1 MNARNTATSRARR
14 LASMNTVTQLEQR
27 LSDLYDLEARHGLL
41 AGSRDSFSLLREAI
55 AIRRAR
61 ASS

>member
-14 LASMNTVTQLEQR
+14 LASMNTVDQLAQR
-27 LSDLYDLEARHGLL
+27 LANLYELETKSQTSP
-41 AGSRDSFSLLREAI
+41 GSRDSFTLLREAI

-61 ASS
+61 STT